1 MTISLPL
8 EKSIGTYGSLF
19 PLVPQSCFFS
29 IVTLPSLSISL
40 FSEGTSTIMILSRQM
55 RAFQLL
61 ATSHDNG
68 LTAVQFLRVYAL
80 YGRSKK
86 LIWLIFSIAAVLLG
100 FSIWAVTG
108 QSSEISL
115 QEGCQF
121 ASSKLTAIHI
131 ATAWEALFTFDLM
144 IFCLTIART
153 YKTRIRYYGV
163 GRKMDLVT
171 LMVRDGAMYFGV
183 MVLVQGANVVT
194 FYAGSPV
201 LRGTLSTLASDV
213 SVTMMSRL
221 MLNLHR
227 IAADQ
232 TDVFGTTLDPTSVY
246 TTHGGSMQFTTGESS
261 FSMSMSGSGSRSRGT
276 SEWTN
281 GEPYG
286 HMRMPAVRV
295 RGGGGGA
302 GLGSSDLSTEGEESL
317 ELKDFTGV
325 GRSFGSV

>member
-1 MTISLPL
+1 
-8 EKSIGTYGSLF
+8 
-19 PLVPQSCFFS
+19 
-29 IVTLPSLSISL
+29 
-40 FSEGTSTIMILSRQM
+40 MILSRQVLYVCYM
-55 RAFQLL
+55 HIILINLQRCEHFSFWRQVMIMV
-61 ATSHDNG
+61 SQVIVG
-68 LTAVQFLRVYAL
+68 AVQLLRVYAL

-86 LIWLIFSIAAVLLG
+86 IIWLILSIAAVLLG

-121 ASSKLTAIHI
+121 ASSRLTAIHI
-131 ATAWEALFTFDLM
+131 VTAWEALFTFDLM

-153 YKTRIRYYGV
+153 YKTRIHYYGV

-194 FYAGSPV
+194 YYAASPV
-201 LRGTLSTLASDV
+201 LRGILSTLASDV

-227 IAADQ
+227 IATGTDQ
-232 TDVFGTTLDPTSVY
+232 TDVFGTTLDPTSAY
-246 TTHGGSMQFTTGESS
+246 TTHNGSTQFTTGESS
-261 FSMSMSGSGSRSRGT
+261 YSISFGSGSRSRRT
-276 SEWTN
+276 SERTG

-286 HMRMPAVRV
+286 HMRMPVVRV
-295 RGGGGGA
+295 RGGGRDV
-302 GLGSSDLSTEGEESL
+302 GLGSSDLSTEGEVSL
-317 ELKDFTGV
+317 EMKDFTGV
-325 GRSFGSV
+325 GRSFGSA